1 MEIKNIGDFMNVAE
15 SLEYRYAKT
24 YSKTNPHEYC
34 YATDP
39 DTLEKVR
46 ALNKYIQEKGK
57 KKCFIK
63 LSLMYYLLEISSI
76 GVWIIGLIQVS

>member
-24 YSKTNPHEYC
+24 YAKTNPHEYC

-46 ALNKYIQEKGK
+46 ACL
-57 KKCFIK
+57 
-63 LSLMYYLLEISSI
+63 
-76 GVWIIGLIQVS
+76 